1 MPSGCGGTGCCWY
14 RPHIF
19 GERDNTQSYSFP
31 LFVSGG
37 ELRDRGLYY
46 VEQST
51 QNPSVVFCIF
61 RIPSRISDLI
71 KWVVTDCVLFSSY
84 HLHALCPGIFPPTA
98 FSWEQGH
105 HVSRDFSK
113 GLLVMRTKN
122 YTFVASGFHFSPKHF
137 HLKDLSTYLHLFL
150 HDICKKTNVSQNYH
164 FFVMKLIRELSTS
177 GESSAQR
184 QL

>member
-1 MPSGCGGTGCCWY
+1 MVLNTCSTWEFGQGFSESLVTPVSDPRTCDQNLKGGLCSRMEPSTYRFWITSADLVSGFRVKWVDSWMPSECGGTGCCWH

-61 RIPSRISDLI
+61 RIPSRIRDLI
-71 KWVVTDCVLFSSY
+71 KWVVTDCVLSSSY
-84 HLHALCPGIFPPTA
+84 HLHALHPGTFPPTT

-113 GLLVMRTKN
+113 D
-122 YTFVASGFHFSPKHF
+122 Y
-137 HLKDLSTYLHLFL
+137 
-150 HDICKKTNVSQNYH
+150 
-164 FFVMKLIRELSTS
+164 
-177 GESSAQR
+177 
-184 QL
+184 